1 MPNTDHM
8 KCKMYSVK
16 EVQEMLGLPKT
27 TTYTF
32 IKRVYEEQYPFA
44 VVKVGRFYM
53 IPKTSFNLWL
63 EEFEDE

>member
-1 MPNTDHM
+1 MPNTDHV
-8 KCKMYSVK
+8 KCKMFSVK

-44 VVKVGRFYM
+44 VVKSHSKAIGKKLFQ
-53 IPKTSFNLWL
+53 
-63 EEFEDE
+63 

>member
-1 MPNTDHM
+1 MPNTDRA

-16 EVQEMLGLPKT
+16 EVQDMLGLPKT

-32 IKRVYEEQYPFA
+32 IKQVYEEQHPFA

-53 IPKTSFNLWL
+53 IP
-63 EEFEDE
+63 

>member
-1 MPNTDHM
+1 MPNTDHI

-32 IKRVYEEQYPFA
+32 IKQVYEEQHPFA